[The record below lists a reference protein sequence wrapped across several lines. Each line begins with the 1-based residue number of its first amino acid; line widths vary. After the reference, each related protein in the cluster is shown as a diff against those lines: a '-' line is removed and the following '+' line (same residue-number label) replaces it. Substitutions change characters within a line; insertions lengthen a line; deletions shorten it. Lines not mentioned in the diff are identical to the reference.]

1 MVVPRD
7 GDGTFPLSLIPP
19 FLSDSRATTGIIETM
34 ASGQDSASLRKAIE
48 TTTRGFIAAYKDG
61 AEEDNPAIINRNV
74 ADGCTRHLLPAS
86 LLKALGAPPD
96 FVIDNAEYER
106 LFAQD
111 LEVGGVQRSD
121 ISNLTIDVEARK
133 AAATTVTDMVCKD
146 EETIIMEHSWFLSF
160 NEDGSKVAK
169 VVEFCDAESVHR
181 LMAKSK
187 TKTDEQ
193 SS

>member
-1 MVVPRD
+1 
-7 GDGTFPLSLIPP
+7 
-19 FLSDSRATTGIIETM
+19 M
-34 ASGQDSASLRKAIE
+34 ASSQNSADLRKAIE
-48 TTTRGFIAAYKDG
+48 ETTRGFIAAYKDG
-61 AEEDNPAIINRNV
+61 AEENKPAIINRNV

-146 EETIIMEHSWFLSF
+146 GETIVMEHSWFLSF
-160 NEDGSKVAK
+160 NGDGSKVTK

-187 TKTDEQ
+187 PKADEK